1 MHAMTIAAILAAVTF
16 ATASSADTK
25 AQVGPDGSVSLVR
38 RATRPHVEPLDEG
51 DRAEA
56 SLLQGGS
63 AGDTPSAV
71 ASSGEG
77 AVGTIKA
84 HGENASEELP
94 TGWHTE
100 SSLGNLVELNGSDGT
115 LLGGKWCDGCTVAL
129 IGGKDGK
136 YCADEGNLIQCN
148 RNAIGSWE
156 KFKIRFRGFNRWS
169 LLGGKNHKFCSD
181 DHLLVRCT
189 RMSPNRWEWFGIGSI
204 SGGTYTL
211 RGGREGKF
219 CADEG
224 ITGVKCNRNQVGAW
238 EKFKLVNL

>member
-1 MHAMTIAAILAAVTF
+1 MHAMTIAAVLAAVTF

-94 TGWHTE
+94 TGLHTE

-115 LLGGKWCDGCTVAL
+115 LLGGKPCHLCTVAL

-136 YCADEGNLIQCN
+136 YCADEGNLIQCT

-156 KFKIRFRGFNRWS
+156 KFRIHHHGSNRWA
-169 LLGGKNHKFCSD
+169 LQGGKNRMYCSD
-181 DHLLVRCT
+181 NHLLSCT
-189 RMSPNRWEWFGIGSI
+189 RYGVNSWEKFTIQS
-204 SGGTYTL
+204 SGGKYTL
-211 RGGREGKF
+211 RGGRDGKY

-224 ITGVKCNRNQVGAW
+224 FTGVKCNRGEVGAW
-238 EKFKLVNL
+238 EKFKIVNV

>member
-1 MHAMTIAAILAAVTF
+1 MTIAAVLAAVTF

-94 TGWHTE
+94 TGLHTQ

-115 LLGGKWCDGCTVAL
+115 LLGGKWCNGCSVAL
-129 IGGKDGK
+129 IGGKEGK
-136 YCADEGNLIQCN
+136 YCADEGNLIQCT
-148 RNAIGSWE
+148 RNAIGNWEKFTIRSAGGNRWSLRGGKSHMYCSDNHLTSCNRHRVNSWE
-156 KFKIRFRGFNRWS
+156 KFTIQSAG
-169 LLGGKNHKFCSD
+169 GGK
-181 DHLLVRCT
+181 
-189 RMSPNRWEWFGIGSI
+189 
-204 SGGTYTL
+204 YTL
-211 RGGREGKF
+211 RGGRTGKY

-224 ITGVKCNRNQVGAW
+224 FTGVKCNRGEVGAW
-238 EKFKLVNL
+238 EKFKIVNV